1 MYHSL
6 PILVSIYSTFVAE
19 NLKRHCS
26 FNKSNKG
33 HQQVWDMYLMQLVM
47 SSMSTL
53 CCNWQLLLMDFL
65 AIPPGEWAWCFPL
78 LSFIAGGGLLGSFFW
93 CLLASLSKVDW
104 FVDPSMP
111 LYIPIVDWK
120 SLEYLN
126 YFFMK
131 FKFSPKKIKLANW
144 NSIHCYRQI
153 HLGLFSRQKFNPHT

>member
-1 MYHSL
+1 MGHVLDAIGDVLYVHTLLQLAASPDGFSGHS
-6 PILVSIYSTFVAE
+6 S
-19 NLKRHCS
+19 
-26 FNKSNKG
+26 
-33 HQQVWDMYLMQLVM
+33 
-47 SSMSTL
+47 
-53 CCNWQLLLMDFL
+53 
-65 AIPPGEWAWCFPL
+65 PPGEWAWCFPL

-131 FKFSPKKIKLANW
+131 FKFPPKKIKLANW